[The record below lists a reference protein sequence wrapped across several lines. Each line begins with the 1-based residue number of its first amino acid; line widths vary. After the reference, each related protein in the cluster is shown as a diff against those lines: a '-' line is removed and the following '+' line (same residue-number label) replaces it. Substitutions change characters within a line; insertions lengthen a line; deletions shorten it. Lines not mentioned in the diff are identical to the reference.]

1 MKQEKKI
8 LINNIEVNYKITG
21 EGFPFLILHG
31 WGGSSGSWT
40 EVQKSISSEGYKVIS
55 LDLPGF
61 GKTPSPVIPWEI
73 NDYSTFVLNFIKKIN
88 LEKIILLGHSFGGRI
103 SIKFA
108 SIYPDKVKFLIL
120 CDSAGIKRKYNFRQ
134 TLAFYFAQVGNFIFS
149 NRFLRRF
156 EDTARN
162 IFYIIIRQR
171 DYTKVDG
178 AMKETFKKTV
188 NEDLLP
194 NLSKIDTKTLIVW
207 GGNDKAVPVED
218 AFLINKSIKN
228 SVLEI
233 IPNVGHSP
241 NLEVPEKLSEIIL
254 KFLEVEK

>member
-1 MKQEKKI
+1 MTEKKI
-8 LINNIEVNYKITG
+8 LIGDLTINYKIMG

-40 EVQKSISSEGYKVIS
+40 EVQKSISSKGYQVIA

-61 GKTPSPVIPWEI
+61 GKTPSPVMPWEL
-73 NDYSTFVLNFIKKIN
+73 NDYSAFVLDFIKKLK

-103 SIKFA
+103 SIKLV
-108 SIYPDKVKFLIL
+108 SHYPDKVKFLIL

-134 TLAFYFAQVGNFIFS
+134 IIAFYFAQVGNFIFS

-171 DYTKVDG
+171 DYIKVNG
-178 AMKETFKKTV
+178 AMKETFKKIV
-188 NEDLLP
+188 DEDILP
-194 NLSKIDTKTLIVW
+194 NLPKIDTKTLIVW
-207 GGNDKAVPVED
+207 GGNDRAVPVED
-218 AFLINKSIKN
+218 AFLINKGIKN
-228 SVLEI
+228 SILEI
-233 IPNVGHSP
+233 IPQVGHTP
-241 NLEVPEKLSEIIL
+241 N
-254 KFLEVEK
+254 